1 MNTIEQIVPVDS
13 AAAAAAAAAADAALD
28 NGMDMF
34 NKFIERSGMEKKN
47 YQYDGVKWLLQNELA
62 VVNLPYGVRGGFVA
76 DEMGLGKTIM
86 MIGLCLA
93 NFMHNRKTLIVL
105 PPLLIE
111 QWFTQIY
118 KTTGHKC
125 AVYHG
130 ENKKMYDQKVLE
142 GGCGGGE
149 GGDVFAGAVIVLC
162 SYEAISLFKEKG
174 GKKGRGVVVD
184 DNVDDKKNT
193 KSKKMKVLEESLLHR
208 IKWGRVIFDE
218 AHHLRNKN
226 TSRYIGAKMLDA
238 DVKWLVSGT
247 PVQNRKQDFYALCSL
262 IKLPASYYTVPANFN
277 EISNVFILKRTKK
290 QVGIDLVDA
299 VQTKNIVP
307 WKSEAEK
314 RFSEEIH
321 SLIAFTNVTL
331 NERRAAE
338 YDGVDVD
345 GDGDSVHDDVGLGN
359 IINQS
364 LLSLLLRARQSCI
377 YPKMVKSFDVNDSL
391 VVNSSSKL
399 DSVVDAIMERKDNG
413 NGKLVFCHFKEEM
426 NEIAVRLRTGGLNV
440 GILDGTITKN
450 ARQKLLSEKKDV
462 LILQIQTG
470 CEGLNLQD
478 NYSEVY
484 FVSPHWNPYVEDQ
497 AIARCHRI
505 GQKKPVFVWRFEMT
519 NFDSSSTTT
528 SSSVEKKT
536 KNLEEYVV
544 DVQNGKRKIVNT
556 LIIEE

>member
-1 MNTIEQIVPVDS
+1 MNTTAHIVPVDS
-13 AAAAAAAAAADAALD
+13 AVD

-34 NKFIERSGMEKKN
+34 NKFIERSGMEKKS

-62 VVNLPYGVRGGFVA
+62 VDLPYGVRGGFVA

-130 ENKKMYDQKVLE
+130 ENKKIYDKKVLE
-142 GGCGGGE
+142 WGGE
-149 GGDVFAGAVIVLC
+149 GVDVFAGAVIVLC
-162 SYEAISLFKEKG
+162 SYEAISIFKEKG
-174 GKKGRGVVVD
+174 GKKGMGAVD
-184 DNVDDKKNT
+184 GNVIDDKKNT

-218 AHHLRNKN
+218 AHHLRNKKTN
-226 TSRYIGAKMLDA
+226 RYVGAKMLDA

-262 IKLPASYYTVPANFN
+262 IKLPASYYTDPANFN
-277 EISNVFILKRTKK
+277 EISREFILKRTKK

-299 VQTKNIVP
+299 VETKNIVP

-321 SLIAFTNVTL
+321 SLIAFTNVKL
-331 NERRAAE
+331 SEQRAAAE
-338 YDGVDVD
+338 HGDDDGVDGDDDGVD
-345 GDGDSVHDDVGLGN
+345 GVDGVDDAGLN
-359 IINQS
+359 SSINQS

-377 YPKMVKSFDVNDSL
+377 YPKMVKAFNVNNND

-399 DSVVDAIMERKDNG
+399 DSVVDVILERANNG

-426 NEIAVRLRTGGLNV
+426 NELADRLRRGDAGGNGLNV
-440 GILDGTITKN
+440 GILDGKITKN

-505 GQKKPVFVWRFEMT
+505 GQKKPVFVWRFEMN
-519 NFDSSSTTT
+519 NFDSSTTT
-528 SSSVEKKT
+528 STSVEKKT

-544 DVQNGKRKIVNT
+544 DVQNGKRNIVRK
-556 LIIEE
+556 LIVED

>member
-1 MNTIEQIVPVDS
+1 MNSIQHIGHVDYVV
-13 AAAAAAAAAADAALD
+13 D

-34 NKFIERSGMEKKN
+34 NKFIEKSGMEKKS
-47 YQYDGVKWLLQNELA
+47 YQYDGVKWLLENELS
-62 VVNLPYGVRGGFVA
+62 VNLPYGVRGGFVA

-105 PPLLIE
+105 PPVLID
-111 QWFTQIY
+111 QWFAQIY

-125 AVYHG
+125 AIYHG
-130 ENKKMYDQKVLE
+130 DNKKMYDQKEKPIE
-142 GGCGGGE
+142 GGGCI
-149 GGDVFAGAVIVLC
+149 DVFAGAVIVLC
-162 SYEAISLFKEKG
+162 SYDAISLFKEKG
-174 GKKGRGVVVD
+174 GKKGRNAVGGE
-184 DNVDDKKNT
+184 NT
-193 KSKKMKVLEESLLHR
+193 KSKKMKVVEESLLHR

-247 PVQNRKQDFYALCSL
+247 PVQNRNQDFYALCSL
-262 IKLPASYYTVPANFN
+262 IKLPASYYTDPVNFN
-277 EISNVFILKRTKK
+277 EISSLFILKRTKK

-299 VQTKNIVP
+299 VETKNIVP
-307 WKSEAEK
+307 WKSEGEK

-331 NERRAAE
+331 NERS
-338 YDGVDVD
+338 GVDVVTEN
-345 GDGDSVHDDVGLGN
+345 GEHDDNGDVVVGGVGGVGG

-377 YPKMVKSFDVNDSL
+377 YPKMVKSFNVNDSN
-391 VVNSSSKL
+391 VNSSSKL
-399 DSVVDAIMERKDNG
+399 DSVIDAIMERANNG

-426 NEIAVRLRTGGLNV
+426 NEIAVKLRTGGLNV
-440 GILDGTITKN
+440 GILDGKITKN
-450 ARQKLLSEKKDV
+450 ARNKLLNEKKDV

-478 NYSEVY
+478 NYSEIY

-519 NFDSSSTTT
+519 NFDSSTT
-528 SSSVEKKT
+528 SSVEKKT

-544 DVQNGKRKIVNT
+544 DVQNGKRNIVNK
-556 LIIEE
+556 LIVE

>member
-1 MNTIEQIVPVDS
+1 MNTIAHIVPFDS
-13 AAAAAAAAAADAALD
+13 AVD

-34 NKFIERSGMEKKN
+34 NKFIERSGMEKKT

-62 VVNLPYGVRGGFVA
+62 VDLPYGVRGGFVA

-111 QWFTQIY
+111 QWLSQIY

-125 AVYHG
+125 VVYHG
-130 ENKKMYDQKVLE
+130 ENKKMYDKKVLE
-142 GGCGGGE
+142 GGGSGGE
-149 GGDVFAGAVIVLC
+149 GVDVFGGAAVIVLC
-162 SYEAISLFKEKG
+162 SYEAISIFKEKS
-174 GKKGRGVVVD
+174 GKKGRGDVD
-184 DNVDDKKNT
+184 GENT

-262 IKLPASYYTVPANFN
+262 IKLPASYYTDPANFN
-277 EISNVFILKRTKK
+277 EISSKFILKRTKK

-299 VQTKNIVP
+299 VQTKNMVP

-321 SLIAFTNVTL
+321 SLIAFTNVKL
-331 NERRAAE
+331 SEQRAAAE
-338 YDGVDVD
+338 HGDDDGVGG
-345 GDGDSVHDDVGLGN
+345 GDGDDSGLEN

-377 YPKMVKSFDVNDSL
+377 YPKMVKAFNDNDNT

-399 DSVVDAIMERKDNG
+399 DSVVDTIMERANNG

-426 NEIAVRLRTGGLNV
+426 NELADRLRRGDAGGNRLNV
-440 GILDGTITKN
+440 GILDGKITKN

-519 NFDSSSTTT
+519 NFDSSINTTSKT
-528 SSSVEKKT
+528 VLCDSSSSSVEKKT

-544 DVQNGKRKIVNT
+544 DVQNGKRNIVRK
-556 LIIEE
+556 LIVEE